1 MDSYVVVRKH
11 YELEDLCDA
20 LRSTFM
26 AVSTQLNFI
35 IASSSSGVSL
45 KMGGEFIMSLLLTFT
60 YFTQTD
66 LWTGVHLRK
75 NIDIRFIR
83 IGLDTRGQALLDV
96 R

>member
-11 YELEDLCDA
+11 YELEDLRDA

-26 AVSTQLNFI
+26 PVTSQLHFI
-35 IASSSSGVSL
+35 IASNGSGVPL
-45 KMGGEFIMSLLLTFT
+45 KMGGESIMSLLLTFT

-66 LWTGVHLRK
+66 LWTGAHLRK
-75 NIDIRFIR
+75 NIDVRFIP